1 MKRIYI
7 LTILLAVT
15 VFSSMAQITK
25 FFDKYS
31 DVDGV
36 TSVRV
41 SKAMLEMMPDM
52 KTEGMDMR
60 GLAGKLDNILI
71 LTTENASMA
80 AKLSKD
86 AAASISESKRCEEL
100 LSVNEGKERTK
111 IYMKKNA
118 NDVNQYLILNEDKS
132 EFNAILITGKI
143 TPADIRAMINK

>member
-36 TSVRV
+36 TSVGV

-86 AAASISESKRCEEL
+86 AAASIDTKGCEEL

-143 TPADIRAMINK
+143 TEQKFALHLYK

>member
-36 TSVRV
+36 TSVGV

-86 AAASISESKRCEEL
+86 AAASIDTKGCEEL

>member
-80 AKLSKD
+80 ANLSKD
-86 AAASISESKRCEEL
+86 AAASIDTKGCEEL

>member
-86 AAASISESKRCEEL
+86 AAASIDTKGCEEL

-118 NDVNQYLILNEDKS
+118 NDVNQYLIPNEDKS

>member
-86 AAASISESKRCEEL
+86 AAASIDTKGCEEL

-111 IYMKKNA
+111 IYMKKTATTLTNT
-118 NDVNQYLILNEDKS
+118 LFL
-132 EFNAILITGKI
+132 TR
-143 TPADIRAMINK
+143 IRASLTLSLSQAK